1 MKIILFILT
10 LGLLIGCAK
19 SNIPVDK
26 NITNIDNIKSVDSLD
41 NKIDEEI
48 VLEDTLVVKEMIVE
62 ELRRLPMEE
71 NNNHRYDVK
80 LIEKHEKK
88 TQLKVVDRTSK
99 TSKTSETT
107 DINKGWIAYSVP
119 EEMKVSNNYSVKVRI
134 SKKRSQSKAELIL
147 GNDDAINNPE
157 YPSVAMI
164 EDIKVSGEMSAELR
178 GDVDA
183 FKIVSLSTQSQ
194 NIDDESYTEW
204 EWIVTPN
211 KGGESSLK
219 LVVIIKDINKDIVVF
234 NKLIKVKSNVPVV
247 VEGFFEKYWQWL
259 MTTII
264 IPIFLYYRNKK
275 KKKTKKS

>member
-19 SNIPVDK
+19 SNIPVDN
-26 NITNIDNIKSVDSLD
+26 NIINIDNIKSVDSID

-48 VLEDTLVVKEMIVE
+48 VLEDTLIVKDLIVE
-62 ELRRLPMEE
+62 ELRRFPMEEE

-99 TSKTSETT
+99 TYETT
-107 DINKGWIAYSVP
+107 DTNKGWIAYSVP
-119 EEMKVSNNYSVKVRI
+119 EEMKASNNYSVKVRI
-134 SKKRSQSKAELIL
+134 SKKRSQSKAELVL

-247 VEGFFEKYWQWL
+247 VDGFFEKYWQWL